1 MSSVVQ
7 ICNIALSNL
16 GEAKIAAL
24 TDENE
29 RARQCNLRYEDSRD
43 AVLRSHPWSAA
54 VTRASLA
61 ASSVAPAWGF
71 AKKFAL
77 PSDCLRVLDIEDFY
91 QSYKVEGKFIFTD
104 AGAVNLLYI
113 QKVTDPQQFDSLLLH
128 AIAMKLGAEIAEA
141 LTGRAELRDRM
152 LSKYLQVLV
161 EARGVDAQERSQP
174 GEFIADNYLNARLVG
189 SSYRRAVPAN

>member
-29 RARQCNLRYEDSRD
+29 RARQCNLRYEDCRD
-43 AVLRSHPWSAA
+43 AVLRSHPWNAA
-54 VTRASLA
+54 VTRAALA
-61 ASSVAPAWGF
+61 ANVTAPAWGF

-77 PSDCLRVLDIEDFY
+77 PADCLRVLDIEAFY
-91 QSYKVEGKFIFTD
+91 QSYKVEGRFVFTD
-104 AGAVNLLYI
+104 ATAVNLLYI
-113 QKVTDPQQFDSLLLH
+113 AKVTDPTQFDSLLLH
-128 AIAMKLGAEIAEA
+128 AVAMKLASEIAEA

-152 LSKYLQVLV
+152 LSKYLQILA
-161 EARGVDAQERSQP
+161 EARGVDSQERSQA
-174 GEFIADNYLNARLVG
+174 GEFLADGFINARLVG
-189 SSYRRAVPAN
+189 STYRRAVPAP